1 MTQFGKSTENITKGK
16 PKEGE
21 EAVLNLEEALDEWS
35 LGSTVGALSNTSRLF
50 DISLDAYGNKK
61 NINNE
66 VKNKINVL
74 NKR

>member
-1 MTQFGKSTENITKGK
+1 MTQSGKSTENITKGK

-50 DISLDAYGNKK
+50 DISLDAYNR
-61 NINNE
+61 NIG
-66 VKNKINVL
+66 KG
-74 NKR
+74 KRKVSIDN